1 MRTPIQLRL
10 TLTTLAV
17 LLLGMGIAA
26 LLAWLAVE
34 QLFLAT
40 QSETL
45 LVQAQLTA
53 SALKGA
59 PLPTTPSEP
68 YTQTSNV
75 QPGIHTRLLGE
86 QGAVVVNLPLTAND
100 APVQVPVAENAASIS
115 PTDLLQRPEIHS
127 ALQGNP
133 ATFVRRVASANNR
146 RVLYAAAPVY
156 SEKNNIIG
164 IAYLATPLPPT
175 NLPSNPRRLIACFRA
190 TSKCSSSWLT
200 AIRSA

>member
-17 LLLGMGIAA
+17 LLLGMGLAA
-26 LLAWLAVE
+26 VLAWLTVE

-45 LVQAQLTA
+45 LAQAQLTA
-53 SALKGA
+53 SALQGA

-86 QGAVVVNLPLTAND
+86 QGAVIVNLPLTEHD
-100 APVQVPVAENAASIS
+100 ALRTGS
-115 PTDLLQRPEIHS
+115 P
-127 ALQGNP
+127 G
-133 ATFVRRVASANNR
+133 
-146 RVLYAAAPVY
+146 
-156 SEKNNIIG
+156 
-164 IAYLATPLPPT
+164 
-175 NLPSNPRRLIACFRA
+175 
-190 TSKCSSSWLT
+190 
-200 AIRSA
+200 